1 MRPDSK
7 PWKRSTHGY
16 QLPIPCSRGVRVWLG
31 LGGVVNNRQSLFAW
45 NPAISGMDSV
55 LLEIMD

>member
-1 MRPDSK
+1 
-7 PWKRSTHGY
+7 
-16 QLPIPCSRGVRVWLG
+16 
-31 LGGVVNNRQSLFAW
+31 VVNNRQSLFAW